1 MKKILLILGII
12 VISILSII
20 GIWYFSNYDNELVN
34 VNEIKTD
41 PNYENVIY
49 EESEDV
55 WSNDD
60 IIGTLII
67 EKINL
72 KVNVKE
78 GTDEDTL
85 LNYVGHI
92 EETATYDG
100 NIGLA
105 GHNRGYNCAYFA
117 RINELKEGDILVYK
131 TKFYERKYKVT
142 KKVAIFEDDWSLLKD
157 SKENK
162 LTLITCIAN
171 KRNQRLCVQATEI
184 NN

>member
-92 EETATYDG
+92 EETATW
-100 NIGLA
+100 
-105 GHNRGYNCAYFA
+105 C
-117 RINELKEGDILVYK
+117 
-131 TKFYERKYKVT
+131 
-142 KKVAIFEDDWSLLKD
+142 
-157 SKENK
+157 
-162 LTLITCIAN
+162 
-171 KRNQRLCVQATEI
+171 
-184 NN
+184 